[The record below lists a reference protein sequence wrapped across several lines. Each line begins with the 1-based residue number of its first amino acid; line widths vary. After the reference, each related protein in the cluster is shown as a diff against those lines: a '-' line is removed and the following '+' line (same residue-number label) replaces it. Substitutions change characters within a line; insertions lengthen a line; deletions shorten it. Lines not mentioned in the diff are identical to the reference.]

1 MNYFIKSFYNIINY
15 NNNDLTI
22 HVIHKMLCYSGISIR
37 STKQF
42 NRDQVQILPF
52 TLLPSSFP
60 RKCFENVKSIQT
72 ILNKLIHKVA
82 HDREFLKN
90 SLGR

>member
-1 MNYFIKSFYNIINY
+1 
-15 NNNDLTI
+15 
-22 HVIHKMLCYSGISIR
+22 MLFGNVSCYSGISVR

-60 RKCFENVKSIQT
+60 RKCFEDVKSIQI
-72 ILNKLIHKVA
+72 ILNELMHKVA
-82 HDREFLKN
+82 HDREFLRS
-90 SLGR
+90 SLRR